1 LLERRGIRILAR
13 ELRAESLANGL
24 IHDQVIPRP
33 REQLAQRDLVIFIRL
48 EPELAA
54 MKAVGE
60 NALVKLG
67 DRERLGEILR
77 MSRAYDAGEMPE
89 HSIEVVHVVVLV
101 PSSPGK
107 TID

>member
-1 LLERRGIRILAR
+1 
-13 ELRAESLANGL
+13 
-24 IHDQVIPRP
+24 
-33 REQLAQRDLVIFIRL
+33 
-48 EPELAA
+48 
-54 MKAVGE
+54 
-60 NALVKLG
+60 VKLG

-89 HSIEVVHVVVLV
+89 HSIEVVHVVVLL